1 MLTVPQI
8 ELVWVL
14 KKINITSKGDPTGHG
29 TRREKERQTEK
40 EIGGSYIRMDRI
52 RVG

>member
-1 MLTVPQI
+1 MILQG
-8 ELVWVL
+8 
-14 KKINITSKGDPTGHG
+14 S

-40 EIGGSYIRMDRI
+40 RWEDKISELDRI